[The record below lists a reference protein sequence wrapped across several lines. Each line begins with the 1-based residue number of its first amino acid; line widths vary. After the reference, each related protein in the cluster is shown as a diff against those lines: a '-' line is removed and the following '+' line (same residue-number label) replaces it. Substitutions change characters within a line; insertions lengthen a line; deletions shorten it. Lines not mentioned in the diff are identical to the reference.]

1 MKLARTLLPILIISL
16 AGCGKNIQTKEAV
29 REGMVKY
36 LSTRSGLSVS
46 GMDIDIASVNFKGN
60 EAEAMV
66 SFKPKGGNAAAGMQ
80 MRYTLEK
87 KGNEWV
93 VKGKAESGSQHGGA
107 AMPEGA
113 MPDAAPKS
121 NLPPDHPPMGP
132 GTMPGAKK

>member
-1 MKLARTLLPILIISL
+1 MLFL
-16 AGCGKNIQTKEAV
+16 AGCSKNIQTKEAV
-29 REGMVKY
+29 REGMLKY

-46 GMDIDIASVNFKGN
+46 GMDIDITSVSFKGN

-80 MRYTLEK
+80 MNYTLEK

-93 VKGKAESGSQHGGA
+93 VKGKADSASQHGAA
-107 AMPEGA
+107 AMPGGA
-113 MPDAAPKS
+113 PPKS
-121 NLPPDHPPMGP
+121 DLPPDHPPMGP

>member
-1 MKLARTLLPILIISL
+1 VKLARTLLPILIISL

-29 REGMVKY
+29 REGVVKY

-46 GMDIDIASVNFKGN
+46 GMEIDIASVNFKGN

-66 SFKPKGGNAAAGMQ
+66 SFKPKGGSAAAGMQ

-93 VKGKAESGSQHGGA
+93 VKGKADSGSQHGAA

-113 MPDAAPKS
+113 APKS
-121 NLPPDHPPMGP
+121 DLPPDHPPMGP